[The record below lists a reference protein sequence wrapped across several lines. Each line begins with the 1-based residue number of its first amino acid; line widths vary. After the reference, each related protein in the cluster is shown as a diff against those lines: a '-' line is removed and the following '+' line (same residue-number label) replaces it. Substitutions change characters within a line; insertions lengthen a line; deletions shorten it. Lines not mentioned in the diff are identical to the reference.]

1 MCGIFG
7 IYRQDRSEI
16 NADVFRKMGELLQ
29 RRGPDHTGTHMGP
42 GIAIGNTRL
51 SIVDLTTGDQPIFN
65 EDRSLAIVYN
75 GEIYN
80 HKDIRR
86 DLEKHGH
93 CFATNSDTETVLHAY
108 EQFGPKCLDRFNGMF
123 ALAVYDFTRHRLFLA
138 RDRLGIKPLYWTHAN
153 GAFCFASEAKA
164 LLHIVPG
171 GPSPNLTAIY
181 RYFSFGY
188 VVGPESPFAGISKF
202 PAGSFG
208 QPDNQ
213 GIQPV
218 EYWRPTYGD
227 GPPTTQDQAR
237 QDAYELLDR
246 AVELELMSDVPLGVL
261 LSGGLDSSA
270 VALLAK
276 EKIGNRLKTFSLRFE
291 ESTHDESQDARMVAD
306 HLGTDH
312 YELRFTRELMMEYIA
327 KTAQVL
333 DEPFGDSTVLPLY
346 ALSDFARQQV
356 KVVLT
361 GWGGDEILAGYQTYQ
376 AHRLARYYR
385 RLPLFITD
393 RLVPRLLDYWPV
405 SDKYMNFGFKA
416 RRFSS
421 GTSESPEIQHF
432 IWMNYLNDRQKARL
446 FTANTLSE
454 VHGGTWDPVNDEVRR
469 LTESDLISRIMHLD
483 ARFFLEGNG
492 LFQADRMTMAAS
504 LEARVPLL
512 NIDLISYLNGL
523 PSHIKMPG
531 GRLKGLFREM
541 LTGRLPERIIN
552 KPKKGF
558 GPPSSIWIRDVV
570 GDLINHVLDPK
581 RLMEDGV
588 LNPDAVLRL
597 LDEHRARKV
606 DHGRSLWALFSFQL
620 WYDRFIVGRKFEE
633 SACM

>member
-7 IYRQDRSEI
+7 IFRPNRSDIDE
-16 NADVFRKMGELLQ
+16 AAFLKMGEFLQ
-29 RRGPDHTGTHMGP
+29 RRGPDHTGTHIGP
-42 GIAIGNTRL
+42 GIAVGNTRL
-51 SIVDLTTGDQPIFN
+51 SIVDLATGNQPIFN
-65 EDRSLAIVYN
+65 EDRRLAIVYN

-80 HKDIRR
+80 HRDIRR

-93 CFATNSDTETVLHAY
+93 RFSTNSDTETVLHAY
-108 EQFGPKCLDRFNGMF
+108 EQYGPKCLDLFNGMF
-123 ALAVYDFTRHRLFLA
+123 AFAVYDFSNHGLFVA
-138 RDRLGIKPLYWTHAN
+138 RDRLGIKPLYWAHIN
-153 GAFCFASEAKA
+153 GAFCFASESKA
-164 LLHIVPG
+164 LLHLLPG
-171 GPSPNLTAIY
+171 GPQPDWTAIY
-181 RYFSFGY
+181 RYLSFGY
-188 VVGPESPFAGISKF
+188 VPAPESPFVGIRKF
-202 PAGSFG
+202 PAGSYG
-208 QPDNQ
+208 RPDNQ

-218 EYWRPTYGD
+218 EYWHPAYGTD
-227 GPPTTQDQAR
+227 SLTTPEQAN
-237 QDAYELLDR
+237 QTAFELLDK

-291 ESTHDESQDARMVAD
+291 ESTHDESQDARLVAD

-312 YELRFTRELMMEYIA
+312 YELRFTRERMREYIL

-346 ALSDFARQQV
+346 ALSDFAREQV

-376 AHRLARYYR
+376 AHRLARHYR

-393 RLVPRLLDYWPV
+393 RLVPLLLNFWPV

-421 GTSESPEIQHF
+421 GTTESPEIQHF
-432 IWMNYLNDRQKARL
+432 IWMNYLNDTEKNRILTHGA
-446 FTANTLSE
+446 LSK
-454 VHGGTWDPVNDEVRR
+454 VQGGTWDPVIDEVRR
-469 LTESDLISRIMHLD
+469 LNESELISRIMHLD

-512 NIDLISYLNGL
+512 NIDLISYLNSL
-523 PSHIKMPG
+523 PTHIKMPG
-531 GRLKGLFREM
+531 GRLKGFFRQM
-541 LTGRLPERIIN
+541 LEGRLPDRIIN

-558 GPPSSIWIRDVV
+558 GPPSSIWVRDVV
-570 GDLINHVLDPK
+570 DDLLDCVLDSK
-581 RLMEDGV
+581 RLRDDGV
-588 LNPDAVLRL
+588 LNPLEIRRL
-597 LDEHRARKV
+597 LDEHRSRRA

-620 WYDRFIVGRKFEE
+620 WYDRFIVGRRSFEHV
-633 SACM
+633 M